1 MSGEPFHRR
10 TKPKRAE
17 AVDVMGGSLTPMPA
31 RSARGV
37 CLTALTPTM
46 SPDVAPDDAYAWR
59 WTVDTILDAQKKA
72 SRWDAT
78 QMRPPSNLRWRRCQS
93 GNT

>member
-1 MSGEPFHRR
+1 MR
-10 TKPKRAE
+10 
-17 AVDVMGGSLTPMPA
+17 GSLTPTLGA
-31 RSARGV
+31 IAAGV
-37 CLTALTPTM
+37 CLTALTPTI
-46 SPDVAPDDAYAWR
+46 SPDVAPDDVYAWR

-78 QMRPPSNLRWRRCQS
+78 QMRTPSNLRWRRCQS